1 MKPTY
6 ANYYKRF
13 QQLSRKPEAKISG
26 LISLTIFAV
35 AFFGLFAILPTFKTI
50 AQLSKEIEDAEIV
63 NGKLA
68 KKILALDT
76 AEQSYG
82 QILEKLETVEAVL
95 PEKAE
100 FERLA
105 WQLHWLA
112 SDKGLEVSG
121 GNFGEFEVI
130 EQKPGASDELKE
142 LAVEFTVRGNYG
154 QIKNFIKE
162 LLRIDRLITVNE
174 AVISSKR
181 LRGDSGGVSANLR
194 FTAYYLPPLILPEEV
209 KND

>member
-13 QQLSRKPEAKISG
+13 QQLSKRPEAKISG

-50 AQLSKEIEDAEIV
+50 AQLSKEIEDAETV
-63 NGKLA
+63 NSKLA

-95 PEKAE
+95 PEKAG

-112 SDKGLEVSG
+112 NDKDLEVSG
-121 GNFGEFEVI
+121 GNFGEFEII
-130 EQKPGASDELKE
+130 EQTAAASDELKE
-142 LAVEFTVRGNYG
+142 LAVEFTIRGSYG
-154 QIKNFIKE
+154 QIKDFIKE
-162 LLRIDRLITVNE
+162 LTRMDRLITVNE
-174 AVISSKR
+174 VVIGSKR
-181 LRGDSGGVSANLR
+181 LKSDSGGISANLR
-194 FTAYYLPPLILPEEV
+194 LTAYYLPPLILPEEA

>member
-13 QQLSRKPEAKISG
+13 QQLSRRPEAKISG

-50 AQLSKEIEDAEIV
+50 AQLSKEIEDVETV
-63 NGKLA
+63 NSKLA

-112 SDKGLEVSG
+112 NDKGLEVSG

-130 EQKPGASDELKE
+130 EQTPAASDELKE
-142 LAVEFTVRGNYG
+142 LAVEFTIRGSYG
-154 QIKNFIKE
+154 QIKDFIKE
-162 LLRIDRLITVNE
+162 LVRADRLITVNE
-174 AVISSKR
+174 AVIGSKR
-181 LRGDSGGVSANLR
+181 LKGDSGGISANLR
-194 FTAYYLPPLILPEEV
+194 LTAYYLPPLILPGEV